1 MPMKNPT
8 HPGRI
13 VQRSLTSL
21 GVSVTEAAKGL
32 GVSRP
37 HLSKLLNG
45 HAGISPEMAIRL
57 EKGIGSTADHWLR
70 MQNAYDLA
78 QQKPSR
84 IRVRKLTPADQR
96 VACA

>member
-1 MPMKNPT
+1 MCIVLSTIARSLYGETMPMKNPT

-21 GVSVTEAAKGL
+21 GVSVTEAARRL
-32 GVSRP
+32 GVSRS

-70 MQNAYDLA
+70 MQNAYDLE
-78 QQKPSR
+78 
-84 IRVRKLTPADQR
+84 
-96 VACA
+96 